1 MDDGVELSLDDLFL
15 RDAKIPFHYNI
26 KFKELKTRSTE
37 ELFNHLKEIFAK
49 GLLLVTS
56 NKLKLE
62 NPENVSAVDIGR
74 MSEKDFKN
82 VRDRFLSLGI
92 DVKHKIYDESDKDYY
107 LRSVCYSAEKIK
119 DLKLEVTLDWNTQYI
134 NKVAFKA
141 GNKDIVPKI
150 MEAIEKTPE
159 SNYFLALAKPKEL
172 KDYIIKYTLKD
183 EPNKLHVIN
192 FDAAKITDHHYN
204 HALCTPETRH
214 IR

>member
-1 MDDGVELSLDDLFL
+1 M
-15 RDAKIPFHYNI
+15 R
-26 KFKELKTRSTE
+26 T
-37 ELFNHLKEIFAK
+37 
-49 GLLLVTS
+49 
-56 NKLKLE
+56 
-62 NPENVSAVDIGR
+62 
-74 MSEKDFKN
+74 
-82 VRDRFLSLGI
+82 
-92 DVKHKIYDESDKDYY
+92 
-107 LRSVCYSAEKIK
+107 VCYTAEKIK

-150 MEAIEKTPE
+150 IEAIEKTPE

-192 FDAAKITDHHYN
+192 FDSAKLTEHHYN